1 LDLTPEIIR
10 NFARE
15 ANKLAAL
22 SKYRH
27 VVKLIGI
34 CVRPPSLAMAL
45 ELCHYGSLYDVIERH
60 YQPSTNS
67 IWSSDKHIILDR
79 RTRLIISLHCSRAVM
94 AMHSLHP
101 PLLHLDLK
109 AQNFLVAL
117 RSTDEMQQLRRAA
130 SGATEAKSGKSIESL
145 GHQLDLETSFIVKV
159 ADLELSTHAGDE
171 NIRIPDTHQVC

>member
-1 LDLTPEIIR
+1 
-10 NFARE
+10 
-15 ANKLAAL
+15 
-22 SKYRH
+22 
-27 VVKLIGI
+27 
-34 CVRPPSLAMAL
+34 MAL

-117 RSTDEMQQLRRAA
+117 RSSTTTNNMNNGNNDSIQRRRTTIDSKMNEMKQMDE
-130 SGATEAKSGKSIESL
+130 SV
-145 GHQLDLETSFIVKV
+145 SFVVKV